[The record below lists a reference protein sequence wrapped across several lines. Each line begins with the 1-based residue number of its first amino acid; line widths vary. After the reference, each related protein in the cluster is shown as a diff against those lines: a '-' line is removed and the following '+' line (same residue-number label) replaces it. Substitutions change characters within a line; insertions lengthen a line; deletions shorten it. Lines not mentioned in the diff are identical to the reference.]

1 MKFWKSLIRV
11 WFTVA
16 SLVSFLIGWSVL
28 AHAPKPNQFNP
39 SDVPAM
45 PRLEPVPTL
54 NQVML
59 AQQSQSIIHNN
70 RRVVVMR
77 SGGS

>member
-59 AQQSQSIIHNN
+59 AQQSQSIIRNN